1 MRIFMQI
8 PISLYPIRQMESIKF
23 ISPTKYY
30 NEYYT
35 FDTLYVSAC
44 HVHFMDF
51 YNFKFYQLCELIALP
66 TQIFIM
72 KLLSIIITLD
82 LIVRKRYSF
91 RKFEI

>member
-8 PISLYPIRQMESIKF
+8 PISLYPIKQTESIKF

-35 FDTLYVSAC
+35 FDILYVSAC

-66 TQIFIM
+66 TQIFKRT
-72 KLLSIIITLD
+72 KLFNLFC
-82 LIVRKRYSF
+82 R
-91 RKFEI
+91 